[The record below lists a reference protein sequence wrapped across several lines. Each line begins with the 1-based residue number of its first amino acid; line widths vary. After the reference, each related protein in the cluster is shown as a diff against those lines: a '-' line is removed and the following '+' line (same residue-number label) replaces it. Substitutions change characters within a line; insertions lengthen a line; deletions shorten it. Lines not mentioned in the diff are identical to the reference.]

1 MSVPASTLVLESGSR
16 YHVHVAC
23 KTSTVYITV
32 FAQETKAFYGNLME
46 GESDKMPPY
55 CFVHCHAFALGFF
68 EQFPGGSKKSI
79 LRPTTPALVYW
90 IYSVWAPMN
99 D

>member
-1 MSVPASTLVLESGSR
+1 
-16 YHVHVAC
+16 
-23 KTSTVYITV
+23 
-32 FAQETKAFYGNLME
+32 ME